1 MHMARSRPT
10 SSSAPSARD
19 RPSAWLK
26 DSGLDLVDGVQCD
39 EGGTAFATTG
49 ELLRGVHA
57 IGDVAAWR
65 TGEGRWRR
73 REDWTSAQRQ
83 GRHVARRLLD
93 LPPLQALDEPDYF
106 WTHQFGRRIQ
116 VLGTPRRDAQLVTR
130 SEVPERRAAFHVL
143 EVEGQPVAWIS
154 VNSPRE
160 FALAMRDSARPLQQR
175 PALPEP
181 DPPTAS
187 PNAARAP
194 STAGPA
200 SMCF

>member
-1 MHMARSRPT
+1 MLLQTRVESVDRHETGWTVITDAHGAIEADFVISAVGTRPT
-10 SSSAPSARD
+10 VG
-19 RPSAWLK
+19 WLK

-39 EGGTAFATTG
+39 EDGTALATTG
-49 ELLRGVHA
+49 ELLPGILA

-65 TGEGRWRR
+65 TGEGCWRR

-83 GRHVARRLLD
+83 GRHVARRLAN

-154 VNSPRE
+154 VNSPRD
-160 FALAMRDSARPLQQR
+160 FALAMRESARSIQ
-175 PALPEP
+175 
-181 DPPTAS
+181 T
-187 PNAARAP
+187 AP
-194 STAGPA
+194 SSP
-200 SMCF
+200 